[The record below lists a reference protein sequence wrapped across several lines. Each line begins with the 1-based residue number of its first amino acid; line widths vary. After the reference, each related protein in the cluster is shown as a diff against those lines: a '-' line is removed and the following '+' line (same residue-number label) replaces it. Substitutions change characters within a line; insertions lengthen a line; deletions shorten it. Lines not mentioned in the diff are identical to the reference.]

1 VNALLVENLIPLTA
15 LFPPEQAN
23 LPPIR
28 STPHP
33 TECELYWVNALL
45 VENLIPL
52 TPLFP
57 PEQANLPPIRSTPHP
72 TECELYWVD
81 RDALFS
87 YHSASES
94 FLQRMLALCVSSH
107 YKNTPNDL
115 QLLSDAPAHQVF
127 VLLGP
132 VDVDARKLPDILAVV
147 QVCLEGE
154 ISRESVNRSMA
165 RGESPAGDL
174 IAWTIAQQF
183 QVII

>member
-1 VNALLVENLIPLTA
+1 
-15 LFPPEQAN
+15 
-23 LPPIR
+23 
-28 STPHP
+28 
-33 TECELYWVNALL
+33 VNALL